1 VPSSFALSACPNQ
14 PMFIHTSEYYKKPAK
29 QEEEGFCYDNH
40 NQLLSL
46 SSRMQT
52 GWMCNRDAHPAC

>member
-1 VPSSFALSACPNQ
+1 
-14 PMFIHTSEYYKKPAK
+14 MFIHTSEYYKKPAK